1 MHVLSAYHDHWKIDT
16 RDSFRTLCREHD
28 AVNNDRDPFAWLLK
42 QAGHLN
48 RREFDQVDLPKLIDH
63 LTDEANRRAFLIRGC
78 FRDIVQHLILLS
90 TAPEADAE
98 VRTNWKR
105 EVSFQRIKF
114 QSILRK
120 NPSLRR
126 FLPAIYNFG
135 WAAGRMHAS
144 MDLSSGSY
152 LDPEIRQEV
161 LQSESVLGDWSE
173 RLTTRCPWSPSQ
185 VVGFDPDDPH
195 DALTDSYALPFDEP
209 SR

>member
-1 MHVLSAYHDHWKIDT
+1 MHVLSAYHDHWKNAT
-16 RDSFRTLCREHD
+16 RDSFRTLSHEHQP
-28 AVNNDRDPFAWLLK
+28 VNNELDTFAWLLK

-48 RREFDQVDLPKLIDH
+48 RREFDQIDLPHLIDH
-63 LTDEANRRAFLIRGC
+63 LTDEANRHAFRIRGC

-98 VRTNWKR
+98 VRTTWKR
-105 EVSFQRIKF
+105 KISFERIVF

-120 NPSLRR
+120 NPSLRQ
-126 FLPAIYNFG
+126 FLPAIYSFG

-144 MDLSSGSY
+144 MELSSGNY
-152 LDPEIRQEV
+152 LDASIRQEV
-161 LQSESVLGDWSE
+161 LQSERVMGDWFE
-173 RLTTRCPWSPSQ
+173 RLTHHCSWSPAQ
-185 VVGFDPDDPH
+185 VVGFDPSDPH